1 MSRHQNESELH
12 TICDMVRWAMSE
24 MERFEVSLGHGTAD
38 YWEEATFLVLRTL
51 KLPFDRLE
59 TFWNARLT
67 PDEVWEVMKNIAS
80 RVHDKVPAPYLVHE
94 AWLTEQ
100 PFYVDERVLI
110 PRSYIAELLEEK
122 LEPWVEADKVGT
134 VLDMCTG
141 SGCLAILAQEAFP
154 HAQVTGADISA
165 EALEVAKIN
174 RSRYGMDETLE
185 LIQSD
190 IFSQLG
196 KRRFDLIISN
206 PPYVTQEAMDMLPGE
221 YRHEPALALE
231 AGEDGMDFMRR
242 FMPALKDHLT
252 EDGLAVVEIGD
263 GREAFEAIWPD
274 LPVTWL
280 ATEEEEDMIFAVHA
294 RDLKDL

>member
-1 MSRHQNESELH
+1 MPHHQTSSELR
-12 TICDMVRWAMSE
+12 TICDLVRWAMSE
-24 MERFEVSLGHGTAD
+24 MQRFEITLGHGTAD
-38 YWEEATFLVLRTL
+38 DWEEATFLVLRTL

-67 PDEVWEVMKNIAS
+67 DDEVWEVLKNIDA

-94 AWLTEQ
+94 AWLTEH

-110 PRSYIAELLEEK
+110 PRSYIAELLQEQ
-122 LEPWVEADKVGT
+122 LTPWVEPEKVNT

-141 SGCLAILAQEAFP
+141 SACLAILAQEAFP
-154 HAQVTGADISA
+154 HAQVTGADISLD
-165 EALEVAKIN
+165 ALEVAKIN
-174 RSRYGMDETLE
+174 RARYGMDDTLE

-190 IFSQLG
+190 VFEQLG

-206 PPYVTQEAMDMLPGE
+206 PPYVTQQAMDELPAE

-242 FMPALKDHLT
+242 FMPALKEHLT

-280 ATEEEEDMIFAVHA
+280 STEEEEDMVFAVHA
-294 RDLKDL
+294 KDLAHL

>member
-1 MSRHQNESELH
+1 MSHHQNESELH

-67 PDEVWEVMKNIAS
+67 PDEVWEVMKNIVS

>member
-1 MSRHQNESELH
+1 M
-12 TICDMVRWAMSE
+12 
-24 MERFEVSLGHGTAD
+24 
-38 YWEEATFLVLRTL
+38 LRTL

>member
-1 MSRHQNESELH
+1 MPHHQTSSELR
-12 TICDMVRWAMSE
+12 TICDLVRWAMSE
-24 MERFEVSLGHGTAD
+24 MQRFEITLGHGTAD
-38 YWEEATFLVLRTL
+38 DWEEATFLVLRTL

-59 TFWNARLT
+59 TFWNACLT
-67 PDEVWEVMKNIAS
+67 DDEVWEVLKNIDA

-94 AWLTEQ
+94 AWLTEH

-110 PRSYIAELLEEK
+110 PRSYIAELLQEQ
-122 LEPWVEADKVGT
+122 LTPWVEPEKVNT

-141 SGCLAILAQEAFP
+141 SACLAILAQEAFP
-154 HAQVTGADISA
+154 HAQVTGADISLD
-165 EALEVAKIN
+165 ALEVAKIN
-174 RSRYGMDETLE
+174 RTHYGMDDTLE

-190 IFSQLG
+190 VFEQLG

-206 PPYVTQEAMDMLPGE
+206 PPYVTQQAMDELPAE

-242 FMPALKDHLT
+242 FMPALKEHLT

-280 ATEEEEDMIFAVHA
+280 STEEEEDMVFAVHA
-294 RDLKDL
+294 KDLAHL

>member
-1 MSRHQNESELH
+1 MPHHQTSSELR
-12 TICDMVRWAMSE
+12 TICDLVRWAMSE
-24 MERFEVSLGHGTAD
+24 MQRFEITLGHGTAD
-38 YWEEATFLVLRTL
+38 DWEEATFLVLRTL

-67 PDEVWEVMKNIAS
+67 DDEVWEVLKNIDA

-94 AWLTEQ
+94 AWLTEH

-110 PRSYIAELLEEK
+110 PRSYIAELLQEQ
-122 LEPWVEADKVGT
+122 LTPWVEPEKVNT

-141 SGCLAILAQEAFP
+141 SACLAILAQEAFP
-154 HAQVTGADISA
+154 HAQVTGADISLD
-165 EALEVAKIN
+165 ALEVAKIN
-174 RSRYGMDETLE
+174 RTHYGMDDTLE

-190 IFSQLG
+190 VFEQLG

-206 PPYVTQEAMDMLPGE
+206 PPYVTQQAMDELPAE

-242 FMPALKDHLT
+242 FMPVLKEHLT

-280 ATEEEEDMIFAVHA
+280 STEEEEDMVFAVHA
-294 RDLKDL
+294 KDLAHL

>member
-1 MSRHQNESELH
+1 MSHHQNESELH
-12 TICDMVRWAMSE
+12 TICDMVRWAMSV

>member
-1 MSRHQNESELH
+1 MSHHQNESELH

>member
-1 MSRHQNESELH
+1 MSHHQNESELH

-154 HAQVTGADISA
+154 HTQVTGADISA

>member
-1 MSRHQNESELH
+1 MSHHQNESELH

-174 RSRYGMDETLE
+174 RSRYGMDETLK

>member
-1 MSRHQNESELH
+1 MSHHQNESELH

-141 SGCLAILAQEAFP
+141 SGCLAILAQVAFP

>member
-1 MSRHQNESELH
+1 MSHHQNESELH

-206 PPYVTQEAMDMLPGE
+206 PPYVTKEAMDMLPGE

>member
-1 MSRHQNESELH
+1 MSHHQNESELH

-252 EDGLAVVEIGD
+252 KDGLAVVEIGD

>member
-1 MSRHQNESELH
+1 MPHHQTSSELR
-12 TICDMVRWAMSE
+12 TICDLVRWAMSE
-24 MERFEVSLGHGTAD
+24 MQRFEITLGHGTAD
-38 YWEEATFLVLRTL
+38 DWEEATFLVLRTL

-67 PDEVWEVMKNIAS
+67 DDEVWEVLKNIDA

-94 AWLTEQ
+94 AWLTEH

-110 PRSYIAELLEEK
+110 PRSYIAELLQEQ
-122 LEPWVEADKVGT
+122 LTPWVEPEKVNT

-141 SGCLAILAQEAFP
+141 SACLAILAQQAFP
-154 HAQVTGADISA
+154 HAQVTGADISLD
-165 EALEVAKIN
+165 ALEVAKIN
-174 RSRYGMDETLE
+174 RTHYGMDDTLE

-190 IFSQLG
+190 VFEQLG

-206 PPYVTQEAMDMLPGE
+206 PPYVTQQAMDELPAE

-231 AGEDGMDFMRR
+231 AGEDGMDFMRH
-242 FMPALKDHLT
+242 FMPALKEHLT

-280 ATEEEEDMIFAVHA
+280 STEEEEDMVFAVHA
-294 RDLKDL
+294 KDLAHL

>member
-1 MSRHQNESELH
+1 MSHHQNESELH

-196 KRRFDLIISN
+196 KHRFDLIISN

>member
-1 MSRHQNESELH
+1 MSHHQNESELH

-174 RSRYGMDETLE
+174 RSRYGMDEKLE

>member
-1 MSRHQNESELH
+1 M
-12 TICDMVRWAMSE
+12 
-24 MERFEVSLGHGTAD
+24 
-38 YWEEATFLVLRTL
+38 
-51 KLPFDRLE
+51 
-59 TFWNARLT
+59 
-67 PDEVWEVMKNIAS
+67 
-80 RVHDKVPAPYLVHE
+80 HDKVPAPYLVHE

-122 LEPWVEADKVGT
+122 LEPWVEADKVAT

>member
-1 MSRHQNESELH
+1 MPHHQTSSELR
-12 TICDMVRWAMSE
+12 TICDLVRWAMSE
-24 MERFEVSLGHGTAD
+24 MQRFEITLGHGTAD
-38 YWEEATFLVLRTL
+38 DWEEATFLVLRTL

-67 PDEVWEVMKNIAS
+67 DDEVWEVLKNIDA

-94 AWLTEQ
+94 AWLTEH

-110 PRSYIAELLEEK
+110 PRSYIAELLQEQ
-122 LEPWVEADKVGT
+122 LTPWVEPEKVNT

-141 SGCLAILAQEAFP
+141 SACLAILAQEAFP
-154 HAQVTGADISA
+154 HAQVTGADISLD
-165 EALEVAKIN
+165 ALEVAKIN
-174 RSRYGMDETLE
+174 RTHYGMDDTLE

-190 IFSQLG
+190 VFEQLG

-206 PPYVTQEAMDMLPGE
+206 PPYVTQQAMDELPAE

-231 AGEDGMDFMRR
+231 AGEDGMDFMRH
-242 FMPALKDHLT
+242 FMPALKEHLT
-252 EDGLAVVEIGD
+252 EDGLVVVEIGD

-280 ATEEEEDMIFAVHA
+280 STEEEEDMVFAVHA
-294 RDLKDL
+294 KDLAHL

>member
-1 MSRHQNESELH
+1 MSHHQNESELH

-190 IFSQLG
+190 IFSQFG

>member
-1 MSRHQNESELH
+1 MSHHQNESELH

-196 KRRFDLIISN
+196 KRRFDLIVSN